1 MFQKLLVPL
10 DRSDFAEQAIGQ
22 AAAIA
27 RASAGVLDLV
37 LVHEPFPIGT
47 SGDAPWRREAW
58 QDEERY
64 LQAIAN
70 EISGGTGVPVTCAVI
85 EGEKVEMICKR
96 AWDVGADLIVMTS
109 HGRTGISRAWLGSA
123 ADGVVRHAAIPV
135 LMLRPIEGKA
145 ARLAARHVF
154 KRILVPLDGS
164 PLAAEALS
172 SATSLAQCTGGSITL
187 LRVVVPVPIIG
198 GDAGLPFVYPYPIS
212 MPDLVETNHLVDEAK
227 RELAD
232 VARHLQGQG
241 ISTVATEV
249 VVAASAAR
257 GIIDFA
263 HEHDTDVIAMSSHG
277 RGASRLF
284 LGSVAD
290 KLIRGGEIPVLV
302 YRPLAVRDKTAI
314 TEESA
319 MAVPSM
325 GGG

>member
-27 RASAGVLDLV
+27 RASEGVLDLV
-37 LVHEPFPIGT
+37 LVHEPFPFGT

-123 ADGVVRHAAIPV
+123 ADGVVRHSAIPV

-145 ARLAARHVF
+145 ARLAAHHLF
-154 KRILVPLDGS
+154 KSILVPLDGS

-172 SATSLAQCTGGSITL
+172 SAASLAQCTGASITL
-187 LRVVVPVPIIG
+187 LRVVVPVPIIA
-198 GDAGLPFVYPYPIS
+198 GDPGLPFVYPYPIA
-212 MPDLVETNHLVDEAK
+212 MPDVEETKHLADEAK
-227 RELAD
+227 RELTD
-232 VARHLQGQG
+232 VARDLQGQG
-241 ISTVATEV
+241 IANVATEV
-249 VVAASAAR
+249 VVEASAAR

-263 HEHDTDVIAMSSHG
+263 NGHDTDVIAMSTHG

-290 KLIRGGEIPVLV
+290 KLIRGSEIPVLV
-302 YRPLAVRDKTAI
+302 YRPLAVREKTAI
-314 TEESA
+314 TEESG
-319 MAVPSM
+319 MAIPSM

>member
-10 DRSDFAEQAIGQ
+10 DRSDFAEQAIGP

-27 RASAGVLDLV
+27 RASKGVLDLV
-37 LVHEPFPIGT
+37 LVHEPFPFGT

-64 LQAIAN
+64 LQSIAN
-70 EISGGTGVPVTCAVI
+70 EISSGTGVPVACAVI

-96 AWDVGADLIVMTS
+96 AWDVGAELIVMTS

-123 ADGVVRHAAIPV
+123 ADGVIRQSAIPV
-135 LMLRPIEGKA
+135 LMLRPVQGKA
-145 ARLAARHVF
+145 ARLAARQPF

-164 PLAAEALS
+164 ALAAEALS
-172 SATSLAQCTGGSITL
+172 SATVLAQCTGASITL
-187 LRVVVPVPIIG
+187 LRVVVPVPIIA
-198 GDAGLPFVYPYPIS
+198 GDAGMPFVYPYPIA
-212 MPDLVETNHLVDEAK
+212 MPDVTETNHMADEAK
-227 RELAD
+227 RELTDA
-232 VARHLQGQG
+232 ARHLQGQG
-241 ISTVATEV
+241 IANVATEV
-249 VVAASAAR
+249 VVEASAAR

-263 HEHDTDVIAMSSHG
+263 NGHDTDVIAMSTHG

-290 KLIRGGEIPVLV
+290 KLIRGSEIPVLV
-302 YRPLAVRDKTAI
+302 YRPRAVREKTAI

-319 MAVPSM
+319 MAIPSL
-325 GGG
+325 GGA

>member
-27 RASAGVLDLV
+27 RASEGVLDLV
-37 LVHEPFPIGT
+37 LVHEPFPFGT

-64 LQAIAN
+64 LQSIAN

-109 HGRTGISRAWLGSA
+109 HGRTGLSRAWLGSA
-123 ADGVVRHAAIPV
+123 ADGVIRHSATPV
-135 LMLRPIEGKA
+135 LMLRPIEGKP
-145 ARLAARHVF
+145 ARLAAHHLF
-154 KRILVPLDGS
+154 QKILLPLDGS

-172 SATSLAQCTGGSITL
+172 SATSLAQCAGASITL
-187 LRVVVPVPIIG
+187 LRVVVPVPIIA
-198 GDAGLPFVYPYPIS
+198 GDAGMPFVYPYPIS
-212 MPDLVETNHLVDEAK
+212 MPDVVETNHLTDDAK

-232 VARHLQGQG
+232 VARHLQEQG
-241 ISTVATEV
+241 IENVASEV
-249 VVAASAAR
+249 VVAANVAR

-263 HEHDTDVIAMSSHG
+263 NGHDTDLIAMSTHG
-277 RGASRLF
+277 RGGSRLF

-290 KLIRGGEIPVLV
+290 KLIRGCEIPVLV
-302 YRPLAVRDKTAI
+302 YRPLAVRERTAI
-314 TEESA
+314 IDESA
-319 MAVPSM
+319 MAIPSL